1 MVKIQ
6 CALLVVDCSIA
17 LILLFYIIGYIKN
30 NRGAQLPMK
39 YRSRTD
45 IVAQILEAA
54 NDGVTKTKIM
64 YKAYLS
70 YAQLREYLSI
80 LIENGLIE
88 YLEKK
93 QEYRTTAKGLQFLKA
108 YHEIGQIK

>member
-1 MVKIQ
+1 LVKS
-6 CALLVVDCSIA
+6 SIEF
-17 LILLFYIIGYIKN
+17 IPLFYIVGHIKQH
-30 NRGAQLPMK
+30 REAQLSMK

-45 IVAQILEAA
+45 IVAQILEAS
-54 NDGVTKTKIM
+54 NGGVTKTKIM

-80 LIENGLIE
+80 LIQNGLIE
-88 YLEKK
+88 YHEKK
-93 QEYRTTAKGLQFLKA
+93 QEYKTTAKGLQFLKA